1 MKDKA
6 HPEETF
12 SDLAV
17 LPSRDQWLPE
27 AGSPFGA
34 SSLPGSTP
42 SLTPLE
48 SVSRPY
54 SPLSVSGALAAR

>member
-1 MKDKA
+1 MKDQA
-6 HPEETF
+6 HHKEIF

-17 LPSRDQWLPE
+17 LPSRDQGFPE
-27 AGSPFGA
+27 AGSPFRA
-34 SSLPGSTP
+34 SSPPGSTP